1 MNAQC
6 LKTINRVELIP
17 NVPSSFR
24 MRDWKGKPEEDYE
37 VIRYIFL
44 ISKIFNYGKGGK
56 VADDIFKWR
65 VEGNR

>member
-17 NVPSSFR
+17 NVPSPFR

-37 VIRYIFL
+37 VIGISFL

-56 VADDIFKWR
+56 VVDDTFRWGMADK
-65 VEGNR
+65 G

>member
-6 LKTINRVELIP
+6 FKTINRVEPMP
-17 NVPSSFR
+17 NVPSPFR

-37 VIRYIFL
+37 VIGISFL
-44 ISKIFNYGKGGK
+44 ILKIFNYGKGDK

-65 VEGNR
+65 VGGKR